1 MEIKFQDRPPER
13 IKTALLAFP
22 VREKRLDDPALRRLD
37 RLLGGRLAER
47 IKKSQFTGAE
57 AAALSYGTAG
67 KIGAANLL
75 LIGLG
80 KSEEI
85 SADSWRKAGAR
96 ARKEAAALGAEGFV
110 FFFAPERDAET
121 AAEAVAEG
129 ALLASYQFNKSRS
142 DGKPRAE
149 VRTMTLVGP
158 GAGRGNSLKR
168 AVKLATR
175 SEERRVGKEC
185 RSRWS

>member
-67 KIGAANLL
+67 KKGAA
-75 LIGLG
+75 
-80 KSEEI
+80 
-85 SADSWRKAGAR
+85 DPFPYGAR
-96 ARKEAAALGAEGFV
+96 ETPGSRARPAGPRRPPARGKKPPPS
-110 FFFAPERDAET
+110 APR
-121 AAEAVAEG
+121 
-129 ALLASYQFNKSRS
+129 SSCFSSRRKKTRRPPRRRS
-142 DGKPRAE
+142 PRAHCSP
-149 VRTMTLVGP
+149 RTSSTNTAP
-158 GAGRGNSLKR
+158 TANR
-168 AVKLATR
+168 APKCAR
-175 SEERRVGKEC
+175 
-185 RSRWS
+185 